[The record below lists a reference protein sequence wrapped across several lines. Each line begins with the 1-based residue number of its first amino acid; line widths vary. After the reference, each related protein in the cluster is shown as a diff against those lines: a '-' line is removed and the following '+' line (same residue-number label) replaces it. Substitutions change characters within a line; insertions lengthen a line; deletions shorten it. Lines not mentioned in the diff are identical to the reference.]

1 MLGVQPPNPTAVR
14 VADNPLF
21 SELLAIHALIR
32 QDLAKVTLLAED
44 ASADADGGEI
54 ARRIEALRASSLLWQ
69 LKLGCLTHCRFVH
82 GHHSLEDRAI
92 FPTLRRV
99 EPEISPA
106 IDRLEAEH
114 REVSALLAA
123 VEREAVE
130 LGQDND
136 DHAARVRLVAALE
149 HLGELLLDHLEF
161 EENSL
166 EFALARMRS
175 WAG

>member
-1 MLGVQPPNPTAVR
+1 MLGVQPRSPTDAN
-14 VADNPLF
+14 NPLF

-44 ASADADGGEI
+44 ASAGADGGEI

-69 LKLGCLTHCRFVH
+69 LKLGCLAHCRFVH

-99 EPEISPA
+99 DPEISPA

-114 REVSALLAA
+114 REISLLLAA
-123 VEREAVE
+123 VEREAIE
-130 LGQDND
+130 LGQHND

-161 EENSL
+161 EEKSL
-166 EFALARMRS
+166 EGALGRMRS
-175 WAG
+175 WTG